1 MANVKTIYSMCG
13 MCTVRCPIAVE
24 VKDGSIKHIW
34 GNPHLLGGF
43 NLCARGAA
51 GKAFEYDD
59 ERPQYP
65 MLRVGNR
72 GSGQWKRVS
81 WQEALDYI
89 ATRLNEIKHQYG
101 PQAICL
107 SDRGGPHT
115 DFQKTFIASIGSPNY
130 FNHHASCSNSVHNAH
145 ISIAGH
151 ARNTVSYDYKH
162 CKYLVLYGRNLF
174 ESLGTTEAK
183 DVIDMIAAGG
193 RMIYIDVRY
202 NYTAAKAARF
212 FLIRPA
218 TDYALNLALIN
229 VIVNEGLYD
238 RDFVARWV
246 IGLDEL
252 KRFVAPY
259 TPQWA
264 QGETEINAAEITTM
278 AYEAAK
284 ASPAVLFHPGWMT
297 AWGSNDF
304 YLRRTIYTLN
314 ALLGNYEARGGIIIN
329 KTPADVGVRLKS
341 LLAEVPRPV
350 GERFDGC
357 GTIHKHLGAQWGLGQ
372 LLPEAILG
380 ETPYPIKAYIAMR
393 HDPLASMPDPEAFKT
408 ALDRLDLLVSIDVNY
423 SETAWYSDCILPECT
438 FLERTDHV
446 IAQNGL
452 KPRLLLRRQA
462 VKPRFDSRPRWY
474 IFRELAHKMGVGQ
487 YFPYDSIEELI
498 AWQLE
503 GTGFTIEDFD
513 HTGCIELSDQP
524 LWFDRANG
532 LRFNTPSGR
541 LEIISP
547 TLEGASIASFIPF
560 ERAEAIPAGL
570 FRLVT
575 SKVAVHTQGRTTSN
589 IAILNELVAE
599 SRLWINTG
607 RARELGVADGDE
619 VEVSVEGFSRRI
631 TARLT
636 DLIHVEVVFM
646 LHGFGDSVA
655 VRTRSFNRGVSDV
668 RLQKGLLK
676 LTVGGNCPLTEC
688 FVAVR
693 PVKKE

>member
-1 MANVKTIYSMCG
+1 MNSTKTIYSICG
-13 MCTVRCPIAVE
+13 MCTVRCPIAIE
-24 VKDGSIKHIW
+24 VKDGAIKHIW

-51 GKAFEYDD
+51 GKAFEYDN

-65 MLRVGNR
+65 MLRVGQR

-89 ATRLNEIKHQYG
+89 STRLDEIKGQYG

-107 SDRGGPHT
+107 SDRGGPNT
-115 DFQKTFIASIGSPNY
+115 DLQKTFIAAIGSPNY
-130 FNHHASCSNSVHNAH
+130 FNHHATCSNSVHNAH
-145 ISIAGH
+145 ISVAGY
-151 ARNTVSYDYKH
+151 ARNAVSYDYKH
-162 CKYLVLYGRNLF
+162 CKYLVLYGRNML
-174 ESLGTTEAK
+174 ESLGTAESRN
-183 DVIDMIAAGG
+183 VIDMIGAGG
-193 RMIYIDVRY
+193 KMIYIDVRY
-202 NYTAAKAARF
+202 NYTAAKAAKF
-212 FLIRPA
+212 YIINPA

-229 VIVNEGLYD
+229 VILNEDLYD
-238 RDFVARWV
+238 HEFVERWV

-252 KRFVAPY
+252 RLFVAPY

-264 QGETEINAAEITTM
+264 QQETGIGSGEITTM
-278 AYEAAK
+278 AREAAK
-284 ASPAVLFHPGWMT
+284 ASPAVIFHPGWMT

-314 ALLGNYEARGGIIIN
+314 ALLGSYEARGGLVIN
-329 KTPADVGVRLKS
+329 KTPADVGIRLRS
-341 LLAEVPRPV
+341 LATQVPRPG

-357 GTIHKHLGAQWGLGQ
+357 GTRYKHLGAQWGLGQ
-372 LLPEAILG
+372 LLPEAILN

-393 HDPLASMPDPEAFKT
+393 HDPLASMPDPEAFKV
-408 ALDRLDLLVSIDVNY
+408 ALDRLALLVCIDVNY
-423 SETAWYSDCILPECT
+423 SETAWFSDCILPECT

-452 KPRLLLRRQA
+452 SPRLLLRRQA

-474 IFRELAHKMGVGQ
+474 IFRELAKRMGVGQ
-487 YFPYDSIEELI
+487 SFPYDSIEELI
-498 AWQLE
+498 AWQLQ
-503 GTGFTIEDFD
+503 GTGLTIEDFD
-513 HTGCIELSDQP
+513 HTGCVELTSQP
-524 LWFDRANG
+524 LWFDRRDG

-541 LEIISP
+541 LELISS
-547 TLEGASIASFIPF
+547 TLEGASVASFIPF
-560 ERAEAIPAGL
+560 DRPEAIPNGL

-589 IAILNELVAE
+589 IAILNELVSE
-599 SRLWINTG
+599 NQLWINTG
-607 RARELGVADGDE
+607 RAMELAIKDGDD
-619 VEVSVEGFSRRI
+619 VEVSVEGFSGRI

-636 DLIHVEVVFM
+636 DLIHRDVVFM

-655 VRTRSFNRGVSDV
+655 VRSRSFNRGVSDV
-668 RLQKGLLK
+668 RLQRGLLR

-688 FVAVR
+688 LVAVR
-693 PVKKE
+693 PI